1 MSETLFYFGILHGMK
16 IKSVRERREFL
27 KELLELPDQNKLIR
41 TLRCHAIFSIN
52 ASRDHSLKI
61 LFLVAG
67 RKGDFPLLLQ
77 CCSNHHS

>member
-27 KELLELPDQNKLIR
+27 KGLLELPDQNKLIR
-41 TLRCHAIFSIN
+41 TLRCQAIFSIN
-52 ASRDHSLKI
+52 ASRDHS

-67 RKGDFPLLLQ
+67 RKGDFPLLLR
-77 CCSNHHS
+77 CCSNPHS